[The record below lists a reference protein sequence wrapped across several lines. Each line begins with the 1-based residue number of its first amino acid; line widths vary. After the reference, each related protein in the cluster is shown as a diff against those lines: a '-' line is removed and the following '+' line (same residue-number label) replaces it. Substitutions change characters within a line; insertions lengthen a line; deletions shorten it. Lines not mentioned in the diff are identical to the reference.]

1 MTETTDAAEAA
12 ASTVAGA
19 AEEIFGLLRASPAG
33 DKPDDKPSKEPDPL
47 RQRDSAASD
56 KPAAAA
62 DDAPAGDEDQPAAED
77 AADDAAP
84 EGASGDDA
92 KDEPAEARERE
103 GAAIAPPAS
112 WSAEQQANWSKLPP
126 AMQRYW
132 LARDSERD
140 QGTQRALQEAAE
152 VKRAA
157 ESERQQVAHHL
168 QSLIP
173 ALQQQI
179 AGEYADIKTMA
190 DVQRLADEDPGRYSR
205 WRAKQDAL
213 AYANAEHQR
222 VVERQNAEQ
231 KATFENARAEEHGKL
246 AAAFPAEF
254 GPAAAQKTYAEI
266 GAYLLDQGFPTE
278 RIRSI
283 YEAGVLKI
291 VRKAM
296 AYDRAQAK
304 VKAKP
309 APETKPA
316 PKLVKPGAVEERNEG
331 GGRIAALSNKLGK
344 SGRVDDAA
352 NLIEAMITP
361 GRRAQR

>member
-92 KDEPAEARERE
+92 KHESGDET
-103 GAAIAPPAS
+103 AAATIAPPAS
-112 WSAEQQANWSKLPP
+112 WSAEHKAHWAKLSPETQAYV
-126 AMQRYW
+126 A
-132 LARDSERD
+132 ARESERD
-140 QGTQRALQEAAE
+140 RGVQRALQEAAE

-179 AGEYADIKTMA
+179 AGEFADIKTMA
-190 DVQRLADEDPGRYSR
+190 DVQRLADEDPGRFAR
-205 WRAKQDAL
+205 WQAKQQAL
-213 AYANAEHQR
+213 QYANAEHQR

-316 PKLVKPGAVEERNEG
+316 PKLVKPGAGEERNEG

-352 NLIEAMITP
+352 NLIEAMIAP